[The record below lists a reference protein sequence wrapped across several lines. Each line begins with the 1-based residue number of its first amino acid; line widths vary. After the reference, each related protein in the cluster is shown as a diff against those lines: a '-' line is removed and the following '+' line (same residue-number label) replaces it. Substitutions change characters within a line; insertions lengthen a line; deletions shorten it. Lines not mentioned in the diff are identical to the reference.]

1 MVGRGPLCLQ
11 KQKQNI
17 EKKKTLELKAKSS
30 RGKTVCDFWLSV
42 VCAGDAFLMHP
53 LSRDLCIVQVER
65 KVWILVML

>member
-1 MVGRGPLCLQ
+1 MVGRGPLCLFS
-11 KQKQNI
+11 KTKT
-17 EKKKTLELKAKSS
+17 KHRKKTLELKAKSS